1 MPCHVT
7 SSVTMSAARVVSK
20 LYFWYPVTQN
30 WPKCWYTNSS
40 NSLWQ
45 KLNTPNLITD
55 LHTYH
60 NILILNCMSHLFCG
74 TAPCVCL
81 CVCACVCVNQVFS
94 HFDWVWILLITR
106 YEFNT
111 ITNLIPCVSFIKCMA
126 RAHVRGYLWNSPQVN
141 LVCWGFFGYDWHFLN
156 WSDFETSKFWH
167 FIL

>member
-60 NILILNCMSHLFCG
+60 NIILILNCMSHLFCG
-74 TAPCVCL
+74 TAPSLCVCVRVCL
-81 CVCACVCVNQVFS
+81 CVCKSGIFP
-94 HFDWVWILLITR
+94 FVWTLLMTR
-106 YEFNT
+106 YEFN
-111 ITNLIPCVSFIKCMA
+111 IKCKFNKMHGPRSFSGLFVKFA
-126 RAHVRGYLWNSPQVN
+126 SSWPGLLTDIFWID
-141 LVCWGFFGYDWHFLN
+141 LI
-156 WSDFETSKFWH
+156 SKPVYFDV